1 VRSVPICSDA
11 VATRQE
17 QRAPIFRR
25 VDPQSPEFR
34 KIREAV
40 LDAGV
45 TDGDDLQALGIAPS
59 VLESWRRSLHY
70 GLSAQSLQ
78 PLAIGVVDDDSP
90 FVRAAHSVISEREL
104 MLTQS
109 KCGLSLTDNNG
120 VVLRQWVR
128 DPSLDRWL
136 DNHGLV
142 PSASVAETTIGTTSG
157 ICLLSERPTM
167 ICGPEH
173 FFDGYADVTSAG
185 VPVVHPVTRRTVG
198 SLNLTSRVR
207 DTSPVLLSWLME
219 LVRDIEGVL
228 QASATQR
235 ERTLLDAYLN
245 ENRDTRH
252 PLVALNDHTIITNA
266 VAARLLSSV
275 DQALLWEHASRAI
288 GEGLQEPREVVLTN
302 GTVVSIHCRQIL
314 GATESVGAVVRIRHV
329 PEPRY
334 RAPQSLQSVS
344 LPGLVGEGPQW
355 RELCRA
361 AAAADR
367 EERVL
372 LVGERGTGK
381 TAVARAI
388 AGENSVV
395 LDACEIAVIGTDAWL
410 QRLVH
415 MLQSDALSAVII
427 RRCDELDPATAESV
441 TDAMLTHR
449 SGATRVFATTRDP
462 IEHGHA
468 STLGSAFA
476 LVLAVPPLRER
487 YEDLPVLLDVLTRRA
502 HRRLGRTA
510 AQTRWMPDAVQAL
523 SRLQWQGNI
532 TSLDTVVNRVLQS
545 TSNQYINA
553 ADLPADVV
561 ASASRR
567 KLVGLEHVEAN
578 AITAALRAAGG
589 NKNRAAENLGIARS
603 TLYRKIRSLGIDL
616 TTAAF

>member
-1 VRSVPICSDA
+1 MA
-11 VATRQE
+11 
-17 QRAPIFRR
+17 
-25 VDPQSPEFR
+25 
-34 KIREAV
+34 
-40 LDAGV
+40 
-45 TDGDDLQALGIAPS
+45 DGDDLQALGIAPA
-59 VLESWRRSLHY
+59 VLQSWRRSLQY
-70 GLSAQSLQ
+70 GLSAQSLH
-78 PLAIGVVDDDSP
+78 PLAIGVVDNDSP
-90 FVRAAHSVISEREL
+90 LVRAAHSVISHREL
-104 MLTQS
+104 MLKQS
-109 KCGLSLTDNNG
+109 MCGLSLTDNNG

-136 DNHGLV
+136 GDHGLV
-142 PSASVAETTIGTTSG
+142 PSASVDETTIGTTSG
-157 ICLLSERPTM
+157 ICLLNERPTM

-173 FFDGYADVTSAG
+173 FFDGYAAVTSAG

-235 ERTLLDAYLN
+235 ERALLDAYLS

-266 VAARLLSSV
+266 TAARLLSSV

-288 GEGLQEPREVVLTN
+288 GERIQDPREVILTN
-302 GTVVSIHCRQIL
+302 GTLVSIHCREIL
-314 GATESVGAVVRIRHV
+314 GATESAGAVVRIRHV
-329 PEPRY
+329 PESRI
-334 RAPQSLQSVS
+334 RALQAPQPVS
-344 LPGLVGEGPQW
+344 LPGLVGEGLQW

-367 EERVL
+367 QERVL

-381 TAVARAI
+381 TAVARAM
-388 AGENSVV
+388 AGENAMV
-395 LDACEIAVIGTDAWL
+395 LDACEVAVTGTAAWL
-410 QRLVH
+410 QRLAH
-415 MLQSDALSAVII
+415 TLQSDAVSAVII
-427 RRCDELDPATAESV
+427 RRCDELDPATADSV
-441 TDAMLTHR
+441 TNALLTQR
-449 SGATRVFATTRDP
+449 NRAIRVLATTRDSV
-462 IEHGHA
+462 EHSH
-468 STLGSAFA
+468 STSLGTAFA
-476 LVLAVPPLRER
+476 LVLSVPPLRER
-487 YEDLPVLLDVLTRRA
+487 YEDLPVLLDALTRKA
-502 HRRLGRTA
+502 CRRLGRT
-510 AQTRWMPDAVQAL
+510 TGEVRWMPDAVQAL

-545 TSNQYINA
+545 TSNQYINT

-567 KLVGLEHVEAN
+567 KLAGLEHVEAN
-578 AITAALRAAGG
+578 AITAALRATGG

-603 TLYRKIRSLGIDL
+603 TLDRKIRSLGIDL